1 MSTDKFERLELHSD
15 TKESLSKKLDAI
27 SLSAKSLLSEV
38 REFRG
43 FITEQ
48 SIFNERTEI
57 LVSDGGDF
65 YTEVQQFEIGL
76 IEEAL
81 KLSNGNRSRAA
92 RQLSLKVSTLNSKI
106 KRYGLD
112 VANYQDANLRTLG

>member
-1 MSTDKFERLELHSD
+1 MLNSKFESMELHGD
-15 TKESLSKKLDAI
+15 TRESLSRRLDSVNNA
-27 SLSAKSLLSEV
+27 AQSLLFEL

-43 FITEQ
+43 FMTDP
-48 SIFNERTEI
+48 SIFNELEDVLI
-57 LVSDGGDF
+57 PDGGDF
-65 YTEVQQFEIGL
+65 YSEVQRFEIGL

-112 VANYQDANLRTLG
+112 PNSYQDADVRTVG